1 MEAVLNALQKLI
13 ERAARRPALVLLL
26 VLGASVYSLLRVFE
40 LPSFTSRLKL
50 DPSTE
55 TLLAQDDAD
64 RQVFERV
71 RDTFGDADAVLMSV
85 RLDPMF
91 TPESMA
97 SIDELT
103 RQLRQFPGV
112 KSVFSLAT
120 APNVLAQGD
129 ELEVS
134 SFTRQAERDP
144 EAVKRF
150 PEQIAAN
157 PVYRGVL
164 VAEDGVHTALA
175 IGLDAQGEERF
186 RREHYAEQFRS
197 MARRITGSQEV
208 WLAGSPVVKAAST
221 GAMLDTLSFS
231 VPMIY
236 AITVLMLYL
245 AFRSLRATLAAVLT
259 VSVALL
265 WTAATAVNLGY
276 SLNLVSIITPPLVIT
291 LGLAYA
297 IHLLSDYF
305 STCAVDAPARRA
317 RTLMVMGRV
326 GAGLLLAGATT
337 IAGFLALMPNALP
350 AIREFAVLSS
360 IGVLYLFVLILL
372 FLPALLDLM
381 HCGQHPRGIGSR
393 SVERWAD
400 RLALFDIRWRRP
412 IVWIALILVP
422 VNLWLASG
430 IPVGTDYIKS
440 FREGNPAREEYE
452 AINRTFDGASVVSVL
467 IETHVNDALTDPDL
481 VHGID
486 ELQAWLRTQPE
497 VGQAISYVDHLK
509 LLTQSL
515 NGGDPAHFSIPGDPA
530 AIKQLLVFAGGDEI
544 RRVIDARFRSALI
557 TVRIKVGDSIEITRF
572 VERVEARLA
581 RLQPPLNGAI
591 TGTPVLAT
599 RTVNAIGQGQWM
611 SLAIACFAIWA
622 LLALMFTSAR
632 AGLWALL
639 PNLVPVSVY
648 FGTLRLLD
656 IPLNPTN
663 SLIASIVLGVAVDD
677 TVHFLTRFNREARAS
692 GSETQAVQAALR
704 ETLRPTTLT
713 TVALCLGLLALTGSE
728 LRSQMQFGLL
738 ASFTLLLAW
747 LSEITLTP
755 ALGSRL
761 RIVTLWDLL
770 RLDLGQSPQHTI
782 PLLSGLSLR
791 QARVFALMSKLE
803 NHSPGQ
809 TLIRHGDFSRDM
821 YVIVDG
827 TLEVWIER
835 GEDRKVLTTLGRGA
849 VMGEAGYFGQRRT
862 ANVSSVTPVRLL
874 RFDSNDLERLRRR
887 YPRIAAT
894 VFRNLNRVQAERLA
908 RATAMLQ

>member
-1 MEAVLNALQKLI
+1 MNIFDKLLGLT
-13 ERAARRPALVLLL
+13 ARRPALILLL
-26 VLGASVYSLLRVFE
+26 VVLVSVYSLCRLIEF
-40 LPSFTSRLKL
+40 PSLTSRLKL

-55 TLLAQDDAD
+55 TLLPQDDAD
-64 RQVFERV
+64 RQIFERV
-71 RDTFGDADAVLMSV
+71 RETFGDADAVLMSV

-91 TPESMA
+91 TPDNMA
-97 SIDELT
+97 RIEQLT
-103 RQLRQFPGV
+103 QALRKFPGV
-112 KSVFSLAT
+112 KTVFSLGT
-120 APNVLAQGD
+120 APNVLAEGD
-129 ELEVS
+129 DLEVS
-134 SFTRQAERDP
+134 TFTQQAASNPD
-144 EAVKRF
+144 AVKRF

-157 PVYRGVL
+157 PIYRGVL
-164 VAEDGVHTALA
+164 VADDGVHTALA
-175 IGLDAQGEERF
+175 IGLDAQGEELF
-186 RREHYAEQFRS
+186 RKQNYAKQFRD
-197 MARRITGSQEV
+197 MARQITGSQEV

-221 GAMLDTLSFS
+221 GAMLDTLMFS

-236 AITVLMLYL
+236 AITVLMLFL
-245 AFRSLRATLAAVLT
+245 AFRSVRATLSVVLT
-259 VSVALL
+259 VSVGLL
-265 WTAATAVNLGY
+265 WTAGTAVNLGY

-291 LGLAYA
+291 LGLAYS

-305 STCAVDAPARRA
+305 SVPANTAEERRE
-317 RTLMVMGRV
+317 RVLHVMGRV

-350 AIREFAVLSS
+350 AIREFAILSS
-360 IGVLYLFVLILL
+360 IGVVYLSILILL

-381 HCGQHPRGIGSR
+381 RCGRHPRELG
-393 SVERWAD
+393 EKTAQRWAD
-400 RLALFDIRWRRP
+400 WLARFDIKWRRP
-412 IVWIALILVP
+412 IIWIALIMVP
-422 VNLWLASG
+422 LNLWLASG
-430 IPVGTDYIKS
+430 IPIGTDYIKS
-440 FREGNPAREEYE
+440 FREGNPVREEYE
-452 AINRTFDGASVVSVL
+452 AINRSFNGANIVSVL
-467 IETHVNDALTDPDL
+467 IETHVNDALTDPEL
-481 VHGID
+481 VRGID
-486 ELQAWLRTQPE
+486 DLQSWLRKQPE
-497 VGQAISYVDHLK
+497 VGQTISYVDHLK
-509 LLTQSL
+509 LLNQSL
-515 NGGDPAHFSIPGDPA
+515 NNGDPAYFSIPGDPA
-530 AIKQLLVFAGGDEI
+530 AIKQLLVFAGGDDI

-557 TVRIKVGDSIEITRF
+557 TVRIKVGDSIEITHF
-572 VERVEARLA
+572 IERVEARLA
-581 RLQPPLNGAI
+581 QLQPPLNGAI

-622 LLALMFTSAR
+622 MLALMFTSAR

-639 PNLVPVSVY
+639 PNLVPVSIY

-677 TVHFLTRFNREARAS
+677 TVHFLTRFNREARAT
-692 GSETQAVQAALR
+692 GSESKAVQAALR

-713 TVALCLGLLALTGSE
+713 TIALCLGLLALTGSE
-728 LRSQMQFGLL
+728 LRSQVQFGML
-738 ASFTLLLAW
+738 ASFTLFLAW
-747 LSEITLTP
+747 ISEITLTP

-803 NHSPGQ
+803 SFKPGEMV
-809 TLIRHGDFSRDM
+809 IRQGDFSRDM

-827 TLEVWIER
+827 NLEVWIER
-835 GEDRKVLTTLGRGA
+835 GEDRKVLATLSRGA

-862 ANVSSVTPVRLL
+862 ASVSSVTPVRLL

-887 YPRIAAT
+887 FPWIAAT